1 MRYAISGP
9 REFRA
14 TVQATLDDPRG
25 WSLGGAV
32 RFRPARR
39 GTRFTVR
46 LADPATVAG
55 FPPCTANYSCHA
67 GGLVLINSMRWRD
80 GAASYGGRLDEYRR
94 HVINHEVGHALG
106 FGHASCARAGA
117 PAPLMQQQSK
127 GLLGC
132 RARAWPL
139 PAERRALAARLGVR
153 ARRVTPPRAPWPLS
167 ALARWR
173 P

>member
-1 MRYAISGP
+1 M
-9 REFRA
+9 
-14 TVQATLDDPRG
+14 
-25 WSLGGAV
+25 
-32 RFRPARR
+32 RFRPARK
-39 GTRFTVR
+39 GTRFSVR

-67 GGLVLINSMRWRD
+67 GGLVLINSMRWRE
-80 GAASYGGRLDEYRR
+80 GADSYGDRLDEYRR

-106 FGHASCARAGA
+106 FGHAFCSRPGA

-127 GLLGC
+127 GLMGC

-139 PAERRALAARLGVR
+139 PSERRVLAGRLGVR
-153 ARRVTPPRAPWPLS
+153 VRRAARFPTLAQLS
-167 ALARWR
+167 AFARWH